1 MDTGNI
7 GIRKI
12 VIPVGGVVVGGDA
25 ERHGIAGGGNQGVGQ
40 SQLRGIVAD
49 VPGTCPACGDGLVSI
64 VSLQTNIIAILHD
77 EHGTACICKGV
88 IGSAGVVCARNP
100 VGAYGVIA
108 SVRLLIVGSVYQLQT
123 ALEISQSMYFP
134 VEPVE

>member
-49 VPGTCPACGDGLVSI
+49 VPGTCPACGDGLVSV
-64 VSLQTNIIAILHD
+64 VSLQTNIIAIIHD

-88 IGSAGVVCARNP
+88 IGSAGVVCARKPGWGIWGNSQCP
-100 VGAYGVIA
+100 VINCRVSIPIA
-108 SVRLLIVGSVYQLQT
+108 NCSGNIPINVFSRRAG
-123 ALEISQSMYFP
+123 
-134 VEPVE
+134 